1 MFGQN
6 MKTLPHIVL
15 MALLLVTA
23 LPLSAV
29 DKNPERAENT
39 PQVVNVGGQ
48 VARTGPIEH
57 REGTTIFAM
66 IMAAGGP
73 TEFGTL
79 KRVKVFRDGKLIQLD
94 LTKEILRNELVKP
107 NDTIEIPQKNLLGR

>member
-1 MFGQN
+1 
-6 MKTLPHIVL
+6 

-29 DKNPERAENT
+29 DKNPKRAENT

-48 VARTGPIEH
+48 VARVGPIEY
-57 REGTTIFAM
+57 REATTIFAM

-79 KRVKVFRDGKLIQLD
+79 KRVKVVRDGRLIQLD
-94 LTKEILRNELVKP
+94 LTQEKLRNELVKP
-107 NDTIEIPQKNLLGR
+107 NDTIEIPQKKLLGR